1 MGRGDRT
8 VALGPSIRV
17 PAIGQGTWRMGERAD
32 RGAEEVRA
40 LRAGIDAGMTLIDT
54 AEMYADGGA
63 ERVVGEAIAG
73 RRDEV
78 VIVSKVYP
86 HNAGRRKAR
95 HACERSLTR
104 LGTDTIDLYLLH
116 WQGSVPL
123 SETAAVM
130 GELRDEGK
138 IRYWGVSNLGTEAMK
153 RLWRVP
159 SGQACVTDQV
169 LYHLASRGIE
179 YDLLPWCRD
188 TAPGLPVMAYSPLGQ
203 GGRARRRILA
213 DPTVGRIAQARGV
226 QPGQVALA
234 WTVREG
240 DVVAIP
246 KAADPDHVRQNAEAT
261 GIRLTGEELTALD
274 RAFPPPAGPGPL
286 EVR

>member
-1 MGRGDRT
+1 MGHGDRT
-8 VALGPSIRV
+8 VPLGPAIRV

-32 RGAEEVRA
+32 RSAAEVRA
-40 LRAGIDAGMTLIDT
+40 LRAGIDAGAALIDT
-54 AEMYADGGA
+54 AEMYGEGGA

-78 VIVSKVYP
+78 VIVTKVYP
-86 HNAGRRKAR
+86 RNAGRRGAKD
-95 HACERSLTR
+95 ACERSLSR
-104 LGTDTIDLYLLH
+104 LGTDTVDLYLLH
-116 WQGSVPL
+116 WQGTVPL

-138 IRYWGVSNLGTEAMK
+138 IRFWGVSNLDTAAMRK
-153 RLWRVP
+153 LWRVP

-203 GGRARRRILA
+203 GGRARRRILE
-213 DPTVGRIAQARGV
+213 DPTVGAIARNRGV
-226 QPGQVALA
+226 RPGQVALA
-234 WTVREG
+234 WVIRDG
-240 DVVAIP
+240 DVVAVP
-246 KAADPDHVRQNAEAT
+246 KAADPDHARRNAEAA
-261 GIRLTGEELTALD
+261 GIRLTEEELTALD
-274 RAFPPPAGPGPL
+274 RAFPPPTGPVPL
-286 EVR
+286 EIL